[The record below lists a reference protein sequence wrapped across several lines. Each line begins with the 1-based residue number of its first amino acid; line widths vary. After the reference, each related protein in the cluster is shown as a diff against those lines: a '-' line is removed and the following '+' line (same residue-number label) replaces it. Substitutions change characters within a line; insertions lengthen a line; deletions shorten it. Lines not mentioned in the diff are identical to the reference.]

1 MIIRVMTIPRI
12 KRLVIRL
19 LNEHRVMTI
28 ATNRP
33 DGWPQATMVGYVNDG
48 FLIYCFVAR
57 NSQKYANILR
67 DPRVSI
73 AIGSDA
79 PQPLDIK
86 GISLAGKASVVEDES
101 ELRHAAALRLKRYP
115 EYAALPPPVVRD
127 GDLQRL
133 ASQPPSSGVILL
145 RIAPEIFSVL
155 DYSRG
160 FGHSDLVAFS
170 ERDLDLHMQSLG
182 HRWDGHAQAR
192 QA

>member
-1 MIIRVMTIPRI
+1 MTIPRI
-12 KRLVIRL
+12 KRLIIRL
-19 LNEHRVMTI
+19 LNEHRIMTI

-48 FLIYCFVAR
+48 FLLYCFVAR

-79 PQPLDIK
+79 SRPLDIQ
-86 GISLAGKASVVEDES
+86 GLSLAGKAFVVMDHS
-101 ELRHAAALRLKRYP
+101 ELSHAAALRYKRYP
-115 EYAALPPPVVRD
+115 EYTALPPPVVRD
-127 GDLQRL
+127 GALQRL
-133 ASQPPSSGVILL
+133 APEPPSSGVVLL
-145 RIAPEIFSVL
+145 RITPEIFSVL

-170 ERDLDLHMQSLG
+170 ERDLDLHMQTLG
-182 HRWDGHAQAR
+182 HRWDGNAQP
-192 QA
+192 QE